1 MTIEIQKIRNVAKNY
16 GVRVTNLEYGAE
28 SHSTASIHTAVWTM
42 DYNNLPAPGVN
53 NLQQVIPAGS
63 TIVRALLRVVT
74 AFAGGTSYTVGLAQ
88 ADGTPISATGLFTAA
103 NLPLAS
109 LTPAG
114 KLVTGTGALVGA
126 VSSAT
131 LDGEL
136 VVAASGT
143 FTAGRAEI
151 IVEYLTPAAVPA

>member
-16 GVRVTNLEYGAE
+16 GVRITNLEYGAE
-28 SHSTASIHTAVWTM
+28 SPREALFHTAVWTM
-42 DYNNLPAPGVN
+42 DYNNLPTPGLS
-53 NLQQVIPAGS
+53 NLQQIIPAGS

-74 AFAGGTSYTVGLAQ
+74 AFVGGTSYTIGLAQ

-114 KLVTGTGALVGA
+114 KLITGTGALVGT
-126 VSSAT
+126 VSHAT
-131 LDGEL
+131 LNGDL
-136 VVAASGT
+136 VVAATGT

-151 IVEYLTPAAVPA
+151 IVDYMTPAARPA

>member
-1 MTIEIQKIRNVAKNY
+1 MAIEIQKIRNVAKNY
-16 GVRVTNLEYGAE
+16 GVRVTNLELGANTPSE
-28 SHSTASIHTAVWTM
+28 ALIHTAVWTM
-42 DYNNLPAPGVN
+42 DYNNLPTPGLN
-53 NLQQVIPAGS
+53 NLQQIIPAGS

-88 ADGTPISATGLFTAA
+88 GDGTPISATGLFTAA

-114 KLVTGTGALVGA
+114 KLVTGTGALVGT
-126 VSSAT
+126 VSHAT
-131 LDGEL
+131 LNGEL
-136 VVAASGT
+136 VVAATGT

-151 IVEYLTPAAVPA
+151 IVDYLTPAAVPA

>member
-1 MTIEIQKIRNVAKNY
+1 MAIEIQKIRNVAKNY
-16 GVRVTNLEYGAE
+16 GVRVTNLELGAE
-28 SHSTASIHTAVWTM
+28 SHRVASIHTAVWTM
-42 DYNNLPAPGVN
+42 DYNNLPTPGVN
-53 NLQQVIPAGS
+53 NLQQIIPAGS

-88 ADGTPISATGLFTAA
+88 ANGTPISATGLLTAA

-114 KLVTGTGALVGA
+114 KLITGTGALVGT
-126 VSSAT
+126 VSHAT